1 MEAQMAIP
9 QRRDFDRNRKARLA
23 RDLEDTRATEALL
36 ADLPD
41 LDGIPQPTAR
51 NVRADALDHDLS
63 RLQQSHD
70 ELRELLLTLIEDRA
84 LCRDRSDIVD
94 RARSAW
100 LRSALV

>member
-1 MEAQMAIP
+1 MTAPSRHDYNRA
-9 QRRDFDRNRKARLA
+9 RKARLGRERESA
-23 RDLEDTRATEALL
+23 RETEALL

-51 NVRADALDHDLS
+51 NVRADILARDLD

-70 ELRELLLTLIEDRA
+70 ELRELILTLIEDRA
-84 LCRDRSDIVD
+84 LCRDRSDVVD
-94 RARSAW
+94 RLRSAW